1 MFFSLPKSVGVA
13 MGPSNSQSVSLSP
26 KRVPIERKRVREAR
40 PTRRVYGSI
49 TLNNTQIRTLRAPGT
64 VLPAGTD
71 MYMYTSTMNAL
82 VELDQ
87 QQPPLSASA
96 AAK

>member
-1 MFFSLPKSVGVA
+1 MTFPKKSGLHRS
-13 MGPSNSQSVSLSP
+13 GL
-26 KRVPIERKRVREAR
+26 VP
-40 PTRRVYGSI
+40 RVYGTI
-49 TLNNTQIRTLRAPGT
+49 TLNNTQFRTLRATGT
-64 VLPAGTD
+64 VLPADTD
-71 MYMYTSTMNAL
+71 VYTSTMNAL